1 MKKSKY
7 EKQRQR
13 LDPLF
18 KKWVGKLGLS
28 AYDITVRYYD
38 KPKAFRKE
46 NGVGKNAV
54 MVITPDW
61 AYLEADIAVCMSLV
75 AGLDDDKL
83 EKYVIHEL
91 CHILVNQMRGWR
103 QQRTPDEIA
112 HEERVVSCLATLFF
126 NLDRATKKGYNEEKG
141 KADERISTY
150 HQS

>member
-7 EKQRQR
+7 EKQRKR
-13 LDPLF
+13 LRPLF
-18 KKWVGKLGLS
+18 KKWHSKLGLGQ
-28 AYDITVRYYD
+28 YDISIRYYD
-38 KPKAFRKE
+38 KQKAFRQE
-46 NGVGKNAV
+46 NGVGRSAV
-54 MVITPDW
+54 MVVTADW
-61 AYLEADIAVCMSLV
+61 AYMDADIAVCVPMVSE
-75 AGLDDDKL
+75 LDDEKL
-83 EKYVIHEL
+83 ERFVIHEL